1 MFSMNI
7 DVVVNKELI
16 QQKTQLGIFEE
27 VVKGMGSYLD
37 HLR

>member
-7 DVVVNKELI
+7 DAVVNKELI
-16 QQKTQLGIFEE
+16 QWKTRLGIFEE
-27 VVKGMGSYLD
+27 VVKGIGSYLD